1 MQLAI
6 NIDSKEI
13 FKAIDELPREEKI
26 LIADKLE
33 EQILAEWDS
42 YESSPE
48 TIERVNESFIDY
60 SNNEVIGLD
69 EL

>member
-1 MQLAI
+1 MQLAVK
-6 NIDSKEI
+6 IDSQEI
-13 FKAIDELPREEKI
+13 FNAIKELPREEKI
-26 LIADKLE
+26 LIAEKLE

-48 TIERVNESFIDY
+48 TIQRVNESFADY
-60 SNNEVIGLD
+60 SNNDVIGLD